1 MDFCVHCPANSHYLF
16 SLSDIMSKNCYNP
29 YKYTTIVLAIIVA
42 ILFFF
47 SPDCTIPYYILSGSV
62 IIYVGWKISVFTYE
76 GSRKLTLVAYIFAY
90 LIVVALT
97 LGPIF
102 YLVIPHYADE
112 YLFANVTSVE
122 QDGPKYQHTFI
133 WNSPVD
139 GTTLSRGQD
148 YLYNN
153 TEESIYLVSVS
164 YVPVKS
170 HYPILDGGIQLKEV
184 IGTKEIIKN
193 NYNVFSYLEMPP
205 DTITE
210 KMRRFELA
218 SSKTYFF
225 IVTEDQ
231 YFKLI
236 DTP

>member
-1 MDFCVHCPANSHYLF
+1 
-16 SLSDIMSKNCYNP
+16 MSKNNYNP

-42 ILFFF
+42 VLFYF
-47 SPDCTIPYYILSGSV
+47 SSDCAIPYYILSGS
-62 IIYVGWKISVFTYE
+62 IILFIGWKIGVFVNE
-76 GSRKLTLVAYIFAY
+76 GRSKLSFMAYVLGY
-90 LIVVALT
+90 MIVSALT

-112 YLFANVTSVE
+112 YLFANIMSVE
-122 QDGPKYQHTFI
+122 QNGTKFNHTFI
-133 WNSPVD
+133 WNSPVE
-139 GTTLSRGQD
+139 GITLSRGQD

-153 TEESIYLVSVS
+153 TEDSIYLVSVS

-170 HYPILDGGIQLKEV
+170 LYPVLDGGIQLKEV
-184 IGTKEIIKN
+184 IEPKEIIKN

-225 IVTEDQ
+225 IVTETQ
-231 YFKLI
+231 YFKLMG
-236 DTP
+236 PQ